1 MDTMLNGRDVSSL
14 YLTDY
19 NQSALLFGV
28 YESKLSYLDTNS
40 TCTAWTHLREI
51 SCQNVKIVPSVT
63 QKITY
68 PPFAGMQF
76 NNVYYTF
83 RKILYNLIKMSLK
96 IGKMSLHL
104 TLTNILKFNY

>member
-1 MDTMLNGRDVSSL
+1 MDTMWNGRDVSFL

-19 NQSALLFGV
+19 NPSALLLSA

-40 TCTAWTHLREI
+40 TYTAWTHLHEN

-68 PPFAGMQF
+68 LPFTGMQF

-83 RKILYNLIKMSLK
+83 GKILYNLTKNVIK
-96 IGKMSLHL
+96 IGEISLYL
-104 TLTNILKFNY
+104 TLTNTVIEI